1 MHAALLVIDVQES
14 FLHTEEF
21 SALGFAEYQARQT
34 QLISSARNAG
44 IPIVGILHESRST
57 PAFLATSGWV
67 KPMDWVPAFDVCF
80 TKHVHNSFTDTELQ
94 KWLDERQITTIIV
107 SGIRTEQCCE
117 TTTRVAADLGYS
129 VDFVTEAT
137 MTFAMTHANGVVYSA
152 DDIKARTELVLDQR
166 FARIVT
172 VAQLV
177 DERYK
182 GGRDASITT

>member
-1 MHAALLVIDVQES
+1 MNSAVIVIDVQES

-21 SALGFAEYQARQT
+21 SSLGFADYQARQT
-34 QLISSARNAG
+34 QLMLSARSAG

-57 PAFLATSGWV
+57 PAFLAASGWV
-67 KPMDWVPAFDVCF
+67 KPMDWLPDFDVCF
-80 TKHVHNSFTDTELQ
+80 TKHVHNAFTDTDLQ
-94 KWLDERQITTIIV
+94 KWLDERQITRLIV

-117 TTTRVAADLGYS
+117 TTTRVASDLGYN

-137 MTFAMTHANGVVYSA
+137 MTFTMTHPNGVVYSA
-152 DDIKARTELVLDQR
+152 DDIKARTELVLHQR

-177 DERYK
+177 DEGFS
-182 GGRDASITT
+182 GGRDA